1 MKKFIGFVITTV
13 LFTIIFMECIIMGI
27 LKFPKGVFHQSY
39 QSLIQDKYELL
50 KNTNEPKII
59 FVAGSSGTFGLDQK
73 MLEEATGYKVVN
85 LGVHAGFGPIFFSE
99 VSKANINEGDIV
111 LLAYEYNWYP
121 DDGFDMVGTELIMT
135 GIDDDIELYKYI
147 PTRKWPSFLGYLFTY
162 ATMKNYYQ
170 PPTGIYSREAFD
182 EETTQLVMQRDEQ
195 MDYES
200 MKDKFELI
208 DLHDAVISDRSV
220 EYLKEYKKYVEDKGA
235 KVYFVAPPL
244 IKNAVICSDDDF
256 RAFARQEEEKIGI
269 PYISDPSA
277 YLYPEELMYDAL
289 YHCNSE
295 GEKVRTSMLIE
306 DLKNAGVID

>member
-1 MKKFIGFVITTV
+1 MKKFIGLVLTTV

-39 QSLIQDKYELL
+39 QSLIQDKYDLL
-50 KNTNEPKII
+50 MNTDEPKII
-59 FVAGSSGTFGLDQK
+59 FVAGSSGTFGLDQQ
-73 MLEEATGYKVVN
+73 MLEEASGYKVVN
-85 LGVHAGFGPIFFSE
+85 LGVHAGFGPIFYSE
-99 VSKANINEGDIV
+99 ISKANINEGDIV

-147 PTRKWPSFLGYLFTY
+147 PARKWPSFLGYLFTY

-182 EETTQLVMQRDEQ
+182 EETTQLIMQRDEQ

-208 DLHDAVISDRSV
+208 DLHNAVISDRSI
-220 EYLKEYKKYVEDKGA
+220 EYLKEYKKYAEDRGA

-244 IKNAVICSDDDF
+244 IENAVICSDEDF
-256 RAFARQEEEKIGI
+256 RLFAKQEEEKIGI
-269 PYISDPSA
+269 PYISDPSD

-295 GEKVRTSMLIE
+295 GEKVRTGMLID

>member
-1 MKKFIGFVITTV
+1 
-13 LFTIIFMECIIMGI
+13 MECIIFGI
-27 LKFPKGVFHQSY
+27 IKYPKGVFHQSY

-50 KNTNEPKII
+50 LNTNDPKII

-73 MLEEATGYKVVN
+73 MLEEASGYKVVN

-99 VSKANINEGDIV
+99 ISKANINEGDIV

-147 PTRKWPSFLGYLFTY
+147 PARKWPSFLGYIFTY

-182 EETTQLVMQRDEQ
+182 EETTQLVMQRDEK
-195 MDYES
+195 MDYEA
-200 MKDKFELI
+200 MKDKFEVI
-208 DLHDAVISDRSV
+208 DLHDAVISDRSIK
-220 EYLKEYKKYVEDKGA
+220 YLKEYKKYVEDRGA

-244 IKNAVICSDDDF
+244 IKNAVICSDEAF
-256 RAFARQEEEKIGI
+256 RLFAKQEEEKIGI
-269 PYISDPSA
+269 PYISDPSD

-295 GEKVRTSMLIE
+295 GEKVRTGMLIE

>member
-1 MKKFIGFVITTV
+1 
-13 LFTIIFMECIIMGI
+13 MECIIFGI
-27 LKFPKGVFHQSY
+27 IKYPKGVFHQSY

-50 KNTNEPKII
+50 LNTNDPKII

-73 MLEEATGYKVVN
+73 MLEEASGYKVVN

-99 VSKANINEGDIV
+99 ISKANINEGDIV

-147 PTRKWPSFLGYLFTY
+147 PARKWPSFLGYIFTY

-182 EETTQLVMQRDEQ
+182 EETTQLVMQRDEK
-195 MDYES
+195 MDYEA
-200 MKDKFELI
+200 MKDKFEVI
-208 DLHDAVISDRSV
+208 DLHDAVISDRSIK
-220 EYLKEYKKYVEDKGA
+220 YLKEYKKYVEDRGA

-244 IKNAVICSDDDF
+244 IKNAVICSDEDF
-256 RAFARQEEEKIGI
+256 RLFAKQEEEKIGI
-269 PYISDPSA
+269 PYISDPSD

-295 GEKVRTSMLIE
+295 GEKVRTGMLIE

>member
-1 MKKFIGFVITTV
+1 MKKFIGFVLTTV

-39 QSLIQDKYELL
+39 QSLIQDKYDLL
-50 KNTNEPKII
+50 MNTDEPKII
-59 FVAGSSGTFGLDQK
+59 FVAGSSGTFGLDQQ
-73 MLEEATGYKVVN
+73 MLEEASGYKVVN
-85 LGVHAGFGPIFFSE
+85 LGVHAGFGPIFYSE
-99 VSKANINEGDIV
+99 ISKANINEGDIV

-147 PTRKWPSFLGYLFTY
+147 PARKWPSFLGYLFTY

-182 EETTQLVMQRDEQ
+182 EETTQLIMQRDEQ

-208 DLHDAVISDRSV
+208 DLHNAVISDRSI
-220 EYLKEYKKYVEDKGA
+220 EYLKEYKKYAEDRGA

-244 IKNAVICSDDDF
+244 IENAVICSDEDF
-256 RAFARQEEEKIGI
+256 RLFAKQEEEKIGI
-269 PYISDPSA
+269 PYISDPSD

-295 GEKVRTSMLIE
+295 GEKVRTGMLID

>member
-1 MKKFIGFVITTV
+1 
-13 LFTIIFMECIIMGI
+13 
-27 LKFPKGVFHQSY
+27 GVFHQSY
-39 QSLIQDKYELL
+39 QSLIQDKYDLL
-50 KNTNEPKII
+50 MNTDEPKII
-59 FVAGSSGTFGLDQK
+59 FVAGSSGTFGLDQQ
-73 MLEEATGYKVVN
+73 MLEEASGYKVVN
-85 LGVHAGFGPIFFSE
+85 LGVHAGFGPIFYSE
-99 VSKANINEGDIV
+99 ISKANINEGDIV

-147 PTRKWPSFLGYLFTY
+147 PARKWPSFLGYLFTY

-182 EETTQLVMQRDEQ
+182 EETTQLIMQRDEQ

-208 DLHDAVISDRSV
+208 DLHNAVISDRSI
-220 EYLKEYKKYVEDKGA
+220 EYLKEYKKYAEDRGA

-244 IKNAVICSDDDF
+244 IENAVICSDEDF
-256 RAFARQEEEKIGI
+256 RLFAKQEEEKIGI
-269 PYISDPSA
+269 PYISDPSD

-295 GEKVRTSMLIE
+295 GEKVRTGMLID